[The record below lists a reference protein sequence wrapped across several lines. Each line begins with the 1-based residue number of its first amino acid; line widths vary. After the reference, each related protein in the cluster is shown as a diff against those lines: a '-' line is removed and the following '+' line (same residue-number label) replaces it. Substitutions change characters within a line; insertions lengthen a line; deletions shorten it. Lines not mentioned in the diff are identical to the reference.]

1 VKRFHYLC
9 ILHGFSLILY
19 CSGVWDASPFE
30 SEHTEVKKIA
40 PLTSRRSGT
49 TAWEMLNL
57 SRSTHCAASLDRA
70 RNETSSSFAGGYVVQ
85 EKISIVSGTDDEPIS
100 AYFDEDQCSGSLTN
114 TDGDHPSKCSIII
127 TDSSRW
133 TFSITRKLPRRQT
146 AASASVTEDLQSFI
160 LNTIERNVIC
170 SNIEEVNRNH
180 TSSSSSSSSAS
191 SSSASTTSRKNS
203 NSEDVYVPFLY
214 PFIKIP
220 YVLESLRNYAEDNN
234 NIHVKNFLQK
244 LRVGN
249 PTVSL
254 ALLSHISIYPSG
266 VQNFSSEVDSI
277 RYGGSRD
284 SDTFRLYATNEY
296 SFKRGFTYKLDKV
309 SRRYDCAMFKY
320 VNPSG
325 DVILQP
331 ARIFAIIQITDESK
345 NEVYVLQ
352 KRSST
357 ATVDSTY
364 SRRSTKTMLEKTLSS
379 GVNKLPRRGK
389 TDTPTTNQRRECDSG
404 KPPVVPDP
412 YRDEGNKVLL
422 LVCWLS
428 NADKGFLRKSF
439 PYPYYKYD
447 SIRHGNQNVLYTQIL
462 HPSSLVLPLYTI
474 HDVDTR
480 PTFELEGSTY
490 SVMRNDR
497 FWSFP
502 FEIFRKLRRQYYGCF
517 KPEFL
522 LSPDD
527 TVDDD
532 DDDDDDDAIESFLVK
547 KDVTSISTQ
556 QVKNVKE
563 DGGSSDGGSSD
574 GYSSDGSDDV
584 DD

>member
-1 VKRFHYLC
+1 
-9 ILHGFSLILY
+9 
-19 CSGVWDASPFE
+19 
-30 SEHTEVKKIA
+30 
-40 PLTSRRSGT
+40 
-49 TAWEMLNL
+49 MLNL

-70 RNETSSSFAGGYVVQ
+70 RNGTSSSFAGGYVVQ
-85 EKISIVSGTDDEPIS
+85 EKISIDSGTDDEPIS

-114 TDGDHPSKCSIII
+114 TDGDRPSKCNIVI
-127 TDSSRW
+127 TDSSNLD
-133 TFSITRKLPRRQT
+133 FSIKRKLPRRLS
-146 AASASVTEDLQSFI
+146 AASATITEELQSFI
-160 LNTIERNVIC
+160 LNAIEKGEIC

-180 TSSSSSSSSAS
+180 TSSSSSSS
-191 SSSASTTSRKNS
+191 ASTTSLKTH
-203 NSEDVYVPFLY
+203 SEYDVYIPFLY

-220 YVLESLRNYAEDNN
+220 YLLESLRNYATDNN
-234 NIHVKNFLQK
+234 NIYLKNFLLK
-244 LRVGN
+244 HRIGDPL
-249 PTVSL
+249 VSL

-266 VQNFSSEVDSI
+266 VQNYSSEVDTI
-277 RYGGSRD
+277 RFGGSRD
-284 SDTFRLYATNEY
+284 KDTFRLYATNEY

-320 VNPSG
+320 VNRSG

-331 ARIFAIIQITDESK
+331 ARIFGIIQITDESK
-345 NEVYVLQ
+345 NEVSVLQ

-357 ATVDSTY
+357 TADSTY
-364 SRRSTKTMLEKTLSS
+364 CRRSTKTMLEKTLSS
-379 GVNKLPRRGK
+379 GVNKLPRLGK

-404 KPPVVPDP
+404 QPPVVPDP
-412 YRDEGNKVLL
+412 YHDEGNKVLL

-428 NADKGFLRKSF
+428 DAEKGFLRKSF

-447 SIRHGNQNVLYTQIL
+447 SVRHGNQNVLYTQIV

-532 DDDDDDDAIESFLVK
+532 DDDDDDAIESFLVK